1 MKKIVSILKNKEIMN
16 RLLFT
21 ILILFIFR
29 IGAQITVPGVTLSS
43 DLTNYLSQ
51 NNALSLMNLLG
62 GGTLQTFSIFAL
74 GVSPYITA
82 QIIIQLLSTDVLPA
96 LTELKRQGQYGRKKI
111 EMATRYLTLLL
122 GAVQA
127 YGIIRTM
134 ENSDYITFVTADN
147 EWLTYIY
154 IVLVMMAG
162 SMLVMWLGDQ
172 ISVKGIGNGISMI
185 IFAGIVSSLPRQIS
199 TAFTKWVLQTIG
211 MGDNAQIA
219 GVFQFVLYV
228 VMYLLIISFVTFVE
242 LSQRKIPVQHSGK
255 GGGQTQSM
263 ARASF
268 LPIKINSAGVIPVIF
283 ASSLM
288 MAPQVIVAFIDP
300 TLGSAGWL
308 DVFNTSKWV
317 QMGDTG
323 WYMPWGLIIYIV
335 LTIAFTFFYANMQI
349 NPEQIAEN
357 FQKSGSYIPGIKPGN
372 ETERYIRKVLNRVTV
387 IGALALA
394 FIAALPPIL
403 TLSGAFGNDS
413 SLALGGTGLIIV
425 VGVAL
430 ELNNQVDGLLAG
442 KSFDEVVAGGGQY
455 RTYGAS
461 GRRQG
466 YISQTINN

>member
-21 ILILFIFR
+21 LLILFIFR
-29 IGAQITVPGVTLSS
+29 IGAQITVPGVTLGE
-43 DLTNYLSQ
+43 DLQNYLSQ

-134 ENSDYITFVTADN
+134 ENSDYITFTTADN

-162 SMLVMWLGDQ
+162 AMLVMWLGDQ

-185 IFAGIVSSLPRQIS
+185 IFAGIVSSLPRQMS
-199 TAFTKWVLQTIG
+199 TAFSKWVLQTVG

-288 MAPQVIVAFIDP
+288 MAPQVITAFIDP
-300 TLGSAGWL
+300 NLSSATWL

-317 QMGDTG
+317 QMGETE

-387 IGALALA
+387 IGAFSLAL
-394 FIAALPPIL
+394 IAALPPIL

-442 KSFDEVVAGGGQY
+442 KSFDEVVAGGGQ
-455 RTYGAS
+455 
-461 GRRQG
+461 
-466 YISQTINN
+466 